1 ISRARNSLE
10 TKPLRGSTRFRCS
23 VHWEAYRMHG
33 SVDGKMSTKLG
44 IGVAIGVAIGA
55 ALGIALDNPAL
66 GIGFG
71 IAIGIAISLALP
83 SPRVNRDEGS
93 GQGAPRGVDGDGGG
107 VSH

>member
-1 ISRARNSLE
+1 
-10 TKPLRGSTRFRCS
+10 
-23 VHWEAYRMHG
+23 MHG
-33 SVDGKMSTKLG
+33 SVDGNRSTKLG

-83 SPRVNRDEGS
+83 SPRVNRNEGPE
-93 GQGAPRGVDGDGGG
+93 QDAPRGGDGDGGG
-107 VSH
+107 T